1 MIASRGLLSSHG
13 IGPRESGS
21 LKRERWGLRI
31 TSSISPGKAF
41 TGDALGC
48 RSAITGSRVAPPPNL
63 LAHQVVTL
71 IAGQFVRLFLCSDLC
86 DCDGVRGFFLFRN
99 SFPTPVCLTSKLTDR
114 KELTQSPPL
123 RDFSVVA
130 ILPSLGSKG
139 SKQSRQY
146 VLSQCMQC
154 VNV

>member
-1 MIASRGLLSSHG
+1 MA
-13 IGPRESGS
+13 E
-21 LKRERWGLRI
+21 
-31 TSSISPGKAF
+31 
-41 TGDALGC
+41 
-48 RSAITGSRVAPPPNL
+48 SRVAPPPNL

-71 IAGQFVRLFLCSDLC
+71 IAGRVMRLFLCSELC
-86 DCDGVRGFFLFRN
+86 DCDGVRGGFFLFWK
-99 SFPTPVCLTSKLTDR
+99 SVPTPVCLTSELTDR

-139 SKQSRQY
+139 SKKSRQY